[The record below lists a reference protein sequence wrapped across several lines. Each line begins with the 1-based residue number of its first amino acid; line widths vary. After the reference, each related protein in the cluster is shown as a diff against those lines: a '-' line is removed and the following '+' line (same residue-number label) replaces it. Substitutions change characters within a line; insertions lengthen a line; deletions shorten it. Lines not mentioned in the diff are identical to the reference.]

1 MRLTDQ
7 IYNQV
12 DSFLEKHMKLRMGER
27 KMILLLQ
34 SNIFILISI
43 LLVLKPVF
51 TSMMLSQYG
60 VSIMPLAYVLIATSA
75 VIIHAAVS
83 RWSIRSNLISS
94 IMANHLIHIAILIVI
109 GVCMMK
115 DLLNPMVS
123 VGLYVYISLFSLITI
138 TYFYQ
143 YCQSL
148 LTIRDAKRIYAYIG
162 TGAIAG
168 GVFGGY
174 FTSILLPYIGNSGL
188 VLVSALLLCLSGLI
202 MFVIHS
208 EYKDDLDTHIA
219 KPNHTR
225 DEAGGITAIRNTH
238 VRNLAMI
245 IGLGVIVSKLVDYQ
259 FNYLVNLSITDEEEL
274 TSFFGFWYS
283 TINIVGLIFQLFF
296 VNKIID
302 RLSVHRSIM
311 IMPVFIVV
319 SCVAM
324 IIFPILA
331 LGTLV
336 KLLDGSLKQSI
347 YKTST
352 EINIMPLSPSLRTRA
367 KSFIDV
373 VVDSLATGS
382 AGVLI
387 YLVINRL
394 DLPFVSVLWITISIS
409 ALWLYYISK
418 SKKTYTNE
426 LASAIS
432 GDTLPLGESERIGS
446 TSKKFFIDDYLRKV
460 TSTHVTQK
468 SALHDLMKHENITVR
483 KSAILRYVN
492 DYKSEVDLIF
502 GIHINDPSIVVR
514 KAVLFA
520 KIMVTSNPKEV
531 TALFNKLSPANY
543 VIATAA
549 LAEAIGKNSKQRTLY
564 KLYDRIDDSI
574 NHLSLQD
581 YGNKT
586 SKYYG
591 QLYKAIAI
599 AKYQKHYHILID
611 AIQLSLD
618 THYQEQALKAI
629 AYGKPEKLFDQL
641 RLKVISPENIKVFYQ
656 TISEFPNELLV
667 LLKELHKSH
676 PPTFRNYLPACE
688 YVDKQKNIDYLFTL
702 LDDKSLKTRRVA
714 LKTLNSCRNKFPHLK
729 YNDIRNYR
737 RLNKEIGHL
746 KRLAGVMTSL
756 QVHANNS
763 SDKTTVYLLALLSRN
778 TQHLVNKSML
788 SVFIYLALITKRGD
802 INVIYNALKSYK
814 KNEAL
819 DYLDGVLGYR
829 LRKSTVPALE
839 VIVLKDFTEG
849 AMKRI
854 KVRKP
859 KLIKSLNYINK
870 YGDDKTQQM
879 ISDLMIRLSLAS
891 ALGR

>member
-12 DSFLEKHMKLRMGER
+12 DSFLEKYMKLRKGER

-60 VSIMPLAYVLIATSA
+60 VSIMPLAYVLIATTA
-75 VIIHAAVS
+75 VIIHAGVS
-83 RWSIRSNLISS
+83 RWSMRSNLISS
-94 IMANHLIHIAILIVI
+94 IMVNKLIHIVILMAI
-109 GVCMMK
+109 GVCMIK

-174 FTSILLPYIGNSGL
+174 FTSIVLPFVGNSGL
-188 VLVSALLLCLSGLI
+188 VLISALLLCFSGLI
-202 MFVIHS
+202 MYAIHT

-219 KPNHTR
+219 EPSPTR
-225 DEAGGITAIRNTH
+225 DEAGGITAIRNPH

-259 FNYLVNLSITDEEEL
+259 FNYLVNVNITEEEEL

-283 TINIVGLIFQLFF
+283 TINIVGLLFQLFF

-302 RLSVHRSIM
+302 RLSVQKSIM
-311 IMPVFIVV
+311 IMPVFIIL

-331 LGTLV
+331 FGILV

-352 EINIMPLSPSLRTRA
+352 EINIMPLSPSLRSRA

-373 VVDSLATGS
+373 VVDSLATGA

-387 YLVINRL
+387 YLVINRM

-409 ALWLYYISK
+409 ALWLYYIYRSK
-418 SKKTYTNE
+418 VTYTAE
-426 LASAIS
+426 LANAIS
-432 GDTLPLGESERIGS
+432 GDSLPLGESERIGS
-446 TSKKFFIDDYLRKV
+446 TSKKFYIDDYLRKV
-460 TSTHVTQK
+460 TSVNKDQK
-468 SALHDLMKHENITVR
+468 SALLDLMKHENRTVR
-483 KSAILRYVN
+483 KSAILRFAN
-492 DYKSEVDLIF
+492 DYKSEVDTVLAP
-502 GIHINDPSIVVR
+502 HINDPSIVVR

-531 TALFNKLSPANY
+531 NAIFKKLSAANY

-549 LAEAIGKNSKQRTLY
+549 LAEAIGKNSKQRKIY
-564 KLYDRIDDSI
+564 KLYERIDISI
-574 NHLSLQD
+574 SHLSLQD
-581 YGNKT
+581 YGHST
-586 SKYYG
+586 QKYYG

-599 AKYQKHYHILID
+599 GKYIDKYYILKD
-611 AIQLSLD
+611 AIQLSID
-618 THYQEQALKAI
+618 PSYQEQALKAI
-629 AYGKPEKLFDQL
+629 AYGKTSYLFDE
-641 RLKVISPENIKVFYQ
+641 LKLEVISPENVKVFYQ
-656 TISEFPNELLV
+656 TISEFPNKLLELLV
-667 LLKELHKSH
+667 KLRKVH
-676 PPTFRNYLPACE
+676 PPTFRKYLLACQ
-688 YVDKQKNIDYLFTL
+688 YVDKQRHIDYLFTL
-702 LDDKSLKTRRVA
+702 LDAKSLKTKRVA
-714 LKTLNSCRNKFPHLK
+714 LKTLNSSRRKYPHLRF
-729 YNDIRNYR
+729 NDIRNYR
-737 RLNKEIGHL
+737 RLSKEIYHL
-746 KRLAGVMTSL
+746 KRMAGIMTTIEEHAKDRAD
-756 QVHANNS
+756 QVSVNMLN
-763 SDKTTVYLLALLSRN
+763 VLSRD
-778 TQHLVNKSML
+778 TQQLINKSML
-788 SVFIYLALITKRGD
+788 SVFIYLALITQRED
-802 INVIYNALKSYK
+802 INVIYNALKSQK

-829 LRKSTVPALE
+829 LRKITVPVLE
-839 VIVLKDFTEG
+839 VIVHKDYTEE
-849 AMKRI
+849 ALKRI
-854 KVRKP
+854 RVRKP
-859 KLIKSLNYINK
+859 KLIKALNYINK
-870 YGDDKTQQM
+870 HGDVVTQRT
-879 ISDLMIRLSLAS
+879 ISNLMIRLSVAS
-891 ALGR
+891 AQVL